1 MFLTA
6 ATAGFLTG
14 AGLIVA
20 IGSQNAFVLRQGLKH
35 SHVGLVVAVCA
46 VGDIAL
52 ILAGVGG
59 MGAVIREW
67 PDLLEVL
74 RLGGAAFI
82 GWNGLQAALRAWR
95 GDTTLNAQQSNE
107 KSWHRV
113 LLAGLAFTFLNP
125 HAYIDTM
132 VLIGSLSTRYTGDV
146 SWAFGLG
153 ACAAS
158 IVWFAA
164 LGFGA
169 RLLQPAFR
177 NPVAWRVLDVA
188 VAVSMLALCLL
199 LLLRP
204 LH

>member
-46 VGDIAL
+46 IGDIAL

-59 MGAVIREW
+59 MGAIIREW
-67 PDLLEVL
+67 PDLLELL

-95 GDTTLNAQQSNE
+95 GGAALSAQQSNE
-107 KSWHRV
+107 KNWRRV

-153 ACAAS
+153 ACVAS
-158 IVWFAA
+158 VVWFAA

-177 NPVAWRVLDVA
+177 NPMAWRVLDA
-188 VAVSMLALCLL
+188 SVAVSMLMLCVL